1 MPMTFKNS
9 IYLIIILGLCI
20 NFTVHGQENTSV
32 ALKTV
37 VIDPG
42 HGGKDPGTIMG
53 RIYEKNIVLSVG
65 KKFGAL
71 IKKTYPDINVIYT
84 RKTDVFIPLYRR
96 AEIANQNNAD
106 LFISLHINSAGDSR
120 AKGTET
126 WVMGTKHSSS
136 NLGLCQKE
144 NNVVVLEDDYSSKYE
159 GFDPNKPE
167 SYIIF
172 SLLQNSH
179 LEHSLKLASLFENNY
194 NSYGPIN
201 KSRGIKQ
208 GSLLVLW
215 KCTMPAVL
223 TELGFIS
230 NSYDRKILTSNS
242 GQDQIAQSLLKS
254 FSKYKSEYELKTDIS
269 SYKSPTTT
277 SSNDIYHIQVL
288 ASKNNINCSSKCFKG
303 LKIKKYKSGTYYK
316 YYYGDFQSK
325 EEAVKNLSN
334 LKEKFKDAY
343 VVSF

>member
-1 MPMTFKNS
+1 MTSKNS

-20 NFTVHGQENTSV
+20 NFTIYAQEKTSV
-32 ALKTV
+32 AIKTV

-42 HGGKDPGTIMG
+42 HGGKDPGTIKG

-71 IKKTYPDINVIYT
+71 IKKTYPDIKVIYT

-96 AEIANQNNAD
+96 AEIANQNKAD
-106 LFISLHINSAGDSR
+106 LFISFHVNSAGDSR
-120 AKGTET
+120 ARGTET

-144 NNVVVLEDDYSSKYE
+144 NNVVVLEDDYSSRYE
-159 GFDPNKPE
+159 GFDPKKPE

-179 LEHSLKLASLFENNY
+179 LEHSLKLASLFESNY
-194 NSYGPIN
+194 NAYGPIK

-215 KCTMPAVL
+215 KCTMPAIL

-230 NSYDRKILTSNS
+230 NPYDRKMLTSNA
-242 GQDQIAQSLLKS
+242 GQDQIARSLLKS
-254 FSKYKSEYELKTDIS
+254 FSKYKSEYELQTDIS
-269 SYKSPTTT
+269 SYNSTD
-277 SSNDIYHIQVL
+277 NDLSDKTYHIQVL
-288 ASKNNINCSSKCFKG
+288 ASKNNIDCSSERFKG
-303 LKIKKYKSGTYYK
+303 LNIKKYKSGTYYK
-316 YYYGDFQSK
+316 YYYGDFYSR
-325 EEAVKNLSN
+325 EEA
-334 LKEKFKDAY
+334 LKILPVIQRKIRDAY
-343 VVSF
+343 IVSF

>member
-1 MPMTFKNS
+1 MTSKNL
-9 IYLIIILGLCI
+9 IYLIIILCLCI
-20 NFTVHGQENTSV
+20 NFTISAQEKTSV
-32 ALKTV
+32 ALRTV

-42 HGGKDPGTIMG
+42 HGGKDPGTING

-65 KKFGAL
+65 KKFGEL
-71 IKKTYPDINVIYT
+71 IKKTYPDIKVIYT

-106 LFISLHINSAGDSR
+106 LFISFHVNSAGDSR
-120 AKGTET
+120 ARGTET

-136 NLGLCQKE
+136 NLDLCQKE
-144 NNVVVLEDDYSSKYE
+144 NNVVVLEDDYSSRYE
-159 GFDPNKPE
+159 GFDPKQPE

-194 NSYGPIN
+194 KSYGPIK

-215 KCTMPAVL
+215 KCTMPAIL

-230 NSYDRKILTSNS
+230 NPYDRKMLTSS
-242 GQDQIAQSLLKS
+242 AGQDQIARALLKS

-269 SYKSPTTT
+269 SYKSPKHD
-277 SSNDIYHIQVL
+277 SSKKVYHIQVL
-288 ASKNNINCSSKCFKG
+288 ASENSIDCNSKRFKG
-303 LKIKKYKSGTYYK
+303 VNIKKYKSGTYYK
-316 YYYGDFQSK
+316 YYYGDFYSK
-325 EEAVKNLSN
+325 EEALKNLTGI
-334 LKEKFKDAY
+334 KKKFKDAY
-343 VVSF
+343 IVSF